1 MVPTRTFSHSVMV
14 DAPRETVWAELEK
27 PETWEAIGG
36 VDRVHD
42 AVIDEKGRLEGFSFE
57 AKAAG
62 KTFPGLAIPQAREE
76 GRVMAWAIDTSEV
89 DGVIGV
95 ELTDEEE
102 RTRLTVTVEVESRS
116 TLSAVFLP
124 AIASA
129 IGNGLPAAVEAFAA
143 QMSGSGQ
150 SS

>member
-1 MVPTRTFSHSVMV
+1 MN
-14 DAPRETVWAELEK
+14 AAREEVWAALQR

-42 AVIDEKGRLEGFSFE
+42 PVIDEEGRLEGFSFE
-57 AKAAG
+57 ARAARR
-62 KTFPGLAIPQAREE
+62 TYPGLATPHAREE

-95 ELTDEEE
+95 ELSDEEE
-102 RTRLTVTVEVESRS
+102 RTRLTVTVEVASRS

-129 IGNGLPAAVEAFAA
+129 IGGGLPEAVEAFAEEL
-143 QMSGSGQ
+143 SEGGQ
-150 SS
+150 PSS